1 MYYDKSVADQKR
13 DGCKGGIGG
22 VQPGLFVRC
31 AARAGVV
38 PLYAFR
44 LVGDMGDQIVSIS
57 ICQSQRDGE
66 IQPGHDDI

>member
-1 MYYDKSVADQKR
+1 MTRALLIKRGR

-31 AARAGVV
+31 AARAGVA

-44 LVGDMGDQIVSIS
+44 LVGDMGDQIVSIC

-66 IQPGHDDI
+66 IQPGHDDV